1 MGGGRRLGAEAL
13 SVLPVRVELTRS
25 GGLAALQQTIAADT
39 EELPEQEARQLEN
52 LVEQADIETLAQRS
66 PLRGRG
72 ADRFQYDLVVSHGG
86 ARREVTASED
96 VASSELRALVDWLLH
111 HAAGR

>member
-1 MGGGRRLGAEAL
+1 
-13 SVLPVRVELTRS
+13 VRVELTRS
-25 GGLAALQQTIAADT
+25 GGLAALQQTIAVDT
-39 EELPEQEARQLEN
+39 EELPGEEARQLEN

-72 ADRFQYDLVVSHGG
+72 ADRFQYDFVVSDGG
-86 ARREVTASED
+86 ARHEVTASED
-96 VASSELRALVDWLLH
+96 VASSELRALADWLLR